1 MKDLGEAL
9 VWTYHNPVSIHF
21 GVGEFGRIANLIG
34 DRAYAVVTYGDAY
47 FRGLVEQ
54 LADKAGP
61 AVLIIDTIAP
71 NPDFITLGAASH
83 AMVAAQRPEVIVA
96 IGGGSV
102 LDAAKVLAVGELGFD
117 AVREHLDTDG
127 ASESLPATA
136 IPLIAVPTTAGTGS
150 EVTSWA
156 TVWDTENA
164 KKYSLARND
173 LYPTHAVIDPELMR
187 SLPLDQTISTGL
199 DALSHALESIWN
211 INLNPVSANFA
222 VSAAKSVMQHLV
234 PLSKNLDDLVL
245 RTHMAE
251 AATTA
256 GLAFSNTRTALAHS
270 LSYPVTLH
278 HGVPHGVAC
287 SFMLPDVM
295 RSAVGASAACDE
307 TLKRV
312 FGEDLDA
319 GVDQLTSLLSDL
331 GIDGDPGSFG
341 VTSDDWNSWIN
352 DAIDGARGKN
362 FIGHRDRVQE
372 VFNRAGPESRQ
383 KTAV

>member
-1 MKDLGEAL
+1 
-9 VWTYHNPVSIHF
+9 
-21 GVGEFGRIANLIG
+21 
-34 DRAYAVVTYGDAY
+34 
-47 FRGLVEQ
+47 
-54 LADKAGP
+54 
-61 AVLIIDTIAP
+61 
-71 NPDFITLGAASH
+71 
-83 AMVAAQRPEVIVA
+83 
-96 IGGGSV
+96 
-102 LDAAKVLAVGELGFD
+102 
-117 AVREHLDTDG
+117 
-127 ASESLPATA
+127 LPATA

-164 KKYSLARND
+164 KKYSLARSD